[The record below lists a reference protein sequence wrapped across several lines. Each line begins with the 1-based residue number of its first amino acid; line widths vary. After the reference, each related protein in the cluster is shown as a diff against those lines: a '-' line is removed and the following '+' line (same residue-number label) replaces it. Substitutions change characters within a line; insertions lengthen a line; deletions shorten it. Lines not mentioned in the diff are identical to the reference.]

1 MINALVKL
9 NKKGDETKNIQT
21 EKVILKCQ
29 MKRKFV

>member
-9 NKKGDETKNIQT
+9 NKKEMKQKISKLK
-21 EKVILKCQ
+21 KVILKCQ